1 MQRTRLLRLQ
11 KPEPGDEYNSAT
23 LTSNTDLIDK
33 MMANIGGNVAPAYY
47 DITKAFKPDT
57 AEITV
62 DGGGLKVYGNG
73 LAWLEINF
81 ITKKAIPVD
90 NLGMC
95 YLLLGSM
102 LPEFA
107 TAITQPLTSGG
118 RGMAITGYIFP
129 DPSRVAVR
137 LLKGKVTKEI
147 AAGSVMQLSGY
158 YPLAEVP
165 RSIALE
171 QMSPKT
177 FDFEVHNSNMLK
189 VDSVAKKLKSLL
201 PFKQWPN
208 SAVRAES
215 GFKFETCH
223 ITRNTNGMV
232 AFQLSVSPTSAI
244 PVSTSGD
251 ISNVVVATI
260 TDSNLIP
267 DRYVKTVATGAG
279 RLIQGEIN
287 PSTGAVLLGS
297 CSGNGGTINKGESLS
312 FAANW
317 VYNGN

>member
-1 MQRTRLLRLQ
+1 MQRTKLLRLQ

-47 DITKAFKPDT
+47 EITKAFKPIT
-57 AEITV
+57 TEITL

-73 LAWLEINF
+73 LAWLEVNF
-81 ITKKAIPVD
+81 TIKKALPVD
-90 NLGMC
+90 DLGMC
-95 YLLLGSM
+95 YLIIGNM

-118 RGMAITGYIFP
+118 RGMALTGYIFP
-129 DPSRVAVR
+129 DPTRVAIR

-201 PFKQWPN
+201 PYKQWPN
-208 SAVRAES
+208 SAIRVES
-215 GFKFETCH
+215 GFKFESCH

-232 AFQLSVSPTSAI
+232 AFNLTVSPTSTI
-244 PVSTSGD
+244 TGSSSGD
-251 ISNVVVATI
+251 LGNTVVATI
-260 TDSNLIP
+260 TDANLFP
-267 DRYVKTVATGAG
+267 DRYIKTVSISSGKLA
-279 RLIQGEIN
+279 QGEIN
-287 PSTGAVLLGS
+287 PSTGAVVLGS
-297 CSGNGGTINKGESLS
+297 YSGNGANINKGESIS